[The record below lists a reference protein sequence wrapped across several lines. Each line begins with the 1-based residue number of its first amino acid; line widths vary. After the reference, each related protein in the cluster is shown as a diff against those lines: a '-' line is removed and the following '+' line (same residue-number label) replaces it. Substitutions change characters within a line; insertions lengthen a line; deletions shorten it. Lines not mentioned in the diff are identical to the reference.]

1 MKLAALQV
9 EVRRGDLDHNLAAA
23 EAAFAEAASRGAQL
37 ALLPELWP
45 TAFPDSSGSTN
56 PGDAAL
62 AAANAEALAQ
72 AARWSAESG
81 LLVAGSYLA
90 PGPRLGEA
98 GPGRFFN
105 RLVVHEAGR
114 EVLVYDKVHLF
125 TPTAEHEVFAAG
137 TAEPPLVRTSLGLLS
152 GVVCYD
158 LRFAEVFR
166 GMAAAGVELV
176 LAPAQWPA
184 RRASHWRALVTG
196 RAVEGQFTLL
206 AANRRG
212 TESVGRRGL
221 ELVFPGNSLL
231 VDPAGRVLAEGIHE
245 DAVVLGEA
253 DLDAA
258 RRHRVR
264 VPVAKDRRPGLYEGW
279 RTAGPEAA
287 SAPAEPR

>member
-23 EAAFAEAASRGAQL
+23 EAAFTEAAAAGA
-37 ALLPELWP
+37 AVVLLPELWP
-45 TAFPDSSGSTN
+45 TAFPDSADPGTGAN

-81 LLVAGSYLA
+81 ILVAGSYLA
-90 PGPRLGEA
+90 PGPNLGGA

-137 TAEPPLVRTSLGLLS
+137 DLEPAVVRTSVGLVS

-158 LRFAEVFR
+158 LRFGELFR
-166 GMAAAGVELV
+166 GMAAAGVELL
-176 LAPAQWPA
+176 LAPAQWPE
-184 RRASHWRALVTG
+184 RRASHWRGLVTG
-196 RAVEGQFTLL
+196 RAVEGQFAVL
-206 AANRRG
+206 ATNRRG
-212 TESVGRRGL
+212 TETVGRRGL
-221 ELVFPGNSLL
+221 ELVFPGNSLV
-231 VDPAGRVLAEGIHE
+231 VDPAGRVLAEGSSA
-245 DAVVLGEA
+245 DAIVLAEV

-258 RRHRVR
+258 RRQRVR
-264 VPVAKDRRPGLYEGW
+264 VPVAKDRREGLYRSWGA
-279 RTAGPEAA
+279 AGQPP
-287 SAPAEPR
+287 SSSP